1 MHAFT
6 PFDVSVV
13 VPTYNRARLLARTLE
28 SLMAQRAGATRFEI
42 LVVDNNSIDDTPA
55 VVRAFT
61 GRSPEVTYLIERR
74 QGVSHARNAGI
85 AAARAPIV
93 AFTDDDVEVAP
104 TWVATVKH
112 VLDAN
117 PDVDCIGGR
126 VAPRWSVP
134 PPRWLTSQ
142 HWGAVALQG
151 PKGPTPYVDADHAA
165 PCLITANFAC
175 RRAALEQ
182 VGGFSGAFLR
192 DEDREL
198 QLRLW
203 DAGKRGLYVEE
214 MHTSTVVPPD
224 RLTRS
229 FHRRFNI
236 RVGVQHARMRYRE
249 RVDRDGRL
257 VRQPSPAATL
267 FGTPGFIYRGLL
279 GHAVAW
285 AWCAARLQ
293 WTRAFFHETRAL
305 YFAGYIWSRWREDRR
320 SLAAAPSEALR
331 FTRAILRNRRRAL
344 S

>member
-1 MHAFT
+1 MDAS

-13 VPTYNRARLLARTLE
+13 VPTYNRAQLLHRTLA
-28 SLMAQRAGATRFEI
+28 SLMAQRAADVRFEI
-42 LVVDNNSIDDTPA
+42 LVVDNNSIDGTPA
-55 VVRAFT
+55 VVRRFT
-61 GRSPEVTYLIERR
+61 GRSPQVTYLIERQ
-74 QGVSHARNAGI
+74 QGVSHARNTGI

-93 AFTDDDVEVAP
+93 AFVDDDVEAAP
-104 TWVATVKH
+104 TWVATLKH
-112 VLDAN
+112 ALDAHS
-117 PDVDCIGGR
+117 DVDCVGGR
-126 VAPRWSVP
+126 VAPRWSAP
-134 PPRWLTSQ
+134 PPAWLTSQ

-151 PKGPTPYVDADHAA
+151 AKGATPYVDAEHAA

-175 RRAALEQ
+175 RRAALEE
-182 VGGFSGAFLR
+182 VGGFSAAFLR

-214 MHTSTVVPPD
+214 MHTTTLVPRD
-224 RLTRS
+224 RMTRRY
-229 FHRRFNI
+229 HRRFNV

-257 VRQPSPAATL
+257 VRQPAEAATL

-279 GHAVAW
+279 RHAAGW

-293 WTRAFFHETRAL
+293 WSRAFFHETRAL
-305 YFAGYIWSRWREDRR
+305 YFAGYIWSRWREERR
-320 SLAAAPSEALR
+320 SLASAPSEALR
-331 FTRAILRNRRRAL
+331 FTRALFRNRRRAL